1 MVTLPILQKLFP
13 TGKDLPAFADA
24 MARYCPA
31 YGVDAPRRE
40 AAFLA
45 QVGHESGGLSRWVEN
60 LSYSAEGLV
69 RVWPNRFT
77 PELAGQYARQ
87 PERIANKVYAN
98 RMGNGDE
105 ASGDGWT
112 HRGRGLIQ
120 LTGRSNYTALATDTG
135 RRLETLPAWLETP
148 EGATVS
154 ALWFWKRN
162 KLNRFVDAGD
172 FLGLTKAINGG
183 TNGYDDRKARWEA
196 AKKALGIS

>member
-45 QVGHESGGLSRWVEN
+45 QVGHESGGLTRWTEN
-60 LSYSAEGLV
+60 LNYSADALV

-105 ASGDGWT
+105 ASGDGWA
-112 HRGRGLIQ
+112 HRGRGLVQ
-120 LTGRSNYTALATDTG
+120 VTGRSNYTALATDTG

-162 KLNRFVDAGD
+162 RLNRFVDAGD
-172 FLGLTKAINGG
+172 FQGLTKAINGG
-183 TNGYDDRKARWEA
+183 LVGYDDRKARWEA
-196 AKKALGIS
+196 AKKALGVT

>member
-1 MVTLPILQKLFP
+1 
-13 TGKDLPAFADA
+13 

-45 QVGHESGGLSRWVEN
+45 QVGHESGGLTRWIEN
-60 LSYSAEGLV
+60 LNYSADALV

-87 PERIANKVYAN
+87 PERIANKVYGG

-105 ASGDGWT
+105 ASGDGWKF
-112 HRGRGLIQ
+112 RGRGCIQ
-120 LTGRSNYTALATDTG
+120 ITGRSNYAALADAAG

-154 ALWFWKRN
+154 ALWFWQKNR
-162 KLNRFVDAGD
+162 LNRFVDAGD
-172 FLGLTKAINGG
+172 FVGLTKAINGG
-183 TNGYDDRKARWEA
+183 TNGLDDRTARWEA
-196 AKKALGIS
+196 AKKALGV